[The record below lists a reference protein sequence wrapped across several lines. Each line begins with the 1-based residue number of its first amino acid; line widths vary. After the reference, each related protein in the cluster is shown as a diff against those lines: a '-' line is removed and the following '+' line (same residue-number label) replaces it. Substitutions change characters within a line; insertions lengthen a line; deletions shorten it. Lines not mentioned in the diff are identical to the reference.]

1 MLLPPPYDVIV
12 GMGLGM
18 LGAFFP
24 TKEDGTLTLTEIGN
38 ILRGIDERLG
48 NMEAAIGELTKA
60 MQVVTA
66 LTQYTILVVDQINQK
81 LWVDPFHNI
90 HAAYMN
96 LIETYM
102 PMSDNDSWDMFFE
115 KANILRGE
123 LEAEVYDAFES
134 ANIRKYLEWYEA
146 SVVNDSGMCGQAM
159 MYEYLMVVRAELF
172 FITSYGSFVQSDP
185 EQDCVDGKFCWEQ
198 NSVLLS
204 RYATKYHKQMNEYQQ
219 ILTAQRAG
227 GLGIAHLVN
236 KSFSE
241 LLEGIQEDSDGLEL
255 GFCFKC
261 DKDYSMP
268 SPSLLSHCNRT
279 LSRSPNPSQEE
290 NEGEAS
296 ADQQLGDKIGC
307 NSKTFTIDW
316 AYWDRKSCLTSYNEA
331 SRRDPSRCGWSTYVS
346 RGTKRHAILGEAKS
360 LGCCT
365 CSCMSGDDYDGK
377 FGGTA
382 ADHTKYDRHCPC
394 HEEILAG
401 FVSWLNS
408 FRANRQGRDSYPHIL
423 APV

>member
-146 SVVNDSGMCGQAM
+146 SVVNDSGML
-159 MYEYLMVVRAELF
+159 Y
-172 FITSYGSFVQSDP
+172 
-185 EQDCVDGKFCWEQ
+185 
-198 NSVLLS
+198 
-204 RYATKYHKQMNEYQQ
+204 
-219 ILTAQRAG
+219 
-227 GLGIAHLVN
+227 
-236 KSFSE
+236 
-241 LLEGIQEDSDGLEL
+241 
-255 GFCFKC
+255 
-261 DKDYSMP
+261 
-268 SPSLLSHCNRT
+268 
-279 LSRSPNPSQEE
+279 
-290 NEGEAS
+290 
-296 ADQQLGDKIGC
+296 
-307 NSKTFTIDW
+307 
-316 AYWDRKSCLTSYNEA
+316 
-331 SRRDPSRCGWSTYVS
+331 
-346 RGTKRHAILGEAKS
+346 
-360 LGCCT
+360 
-365 CSCMSGDDYDGK
+365 
-377 FGGTA
+377 
-382 ADHTKYDRHCPC
+382 
-394 HEEILAG
+394 
-401 FVSWLNS
+401 
-408 FRANRQGRDSYPHIL
+408 
-423 APV
+423 